1 MSLIDA
7 HLEEVSAEYHCVE
20 EGSKI
25 DCTMMHHYTL
35 GLLTQSSMSYHV
47 MVQLTEIYL
56 LIQSRLVWSIAAT
69 VCLSCIVVAHMQ
81 LTLHITE
88 MNCWTILTTDSRQQS
103 FVHTRIDTA

>member
-20 EGSKI
+20 EGSMI

-35 GLLTQSSMSYHV
+35 GLLTQSSMSCHV

-69 VCLSCIVVAHMQ
+69 VCLSVMYSSSSYATNSSHYRNE
-81 LTLHITE
+81 LLDY
-88 MNCWTILTTDSRQQS
+88 TDN
-103 FVHTRIDTA
+103 